1 MAKELGR
8 VETFDSPDIINTDTG
23 TTTKLSVPV
32 SMILYFMLFF
42 TTLLVFLVIGL
53 VVFIKTQNLTIALIC
68 WIGAFLALPFTIYFY
83 YRLRSFFRVY
93 DQDTVCVER
102 PSIGVN

>member
-42 TTLLVFLVIGL
+42 TTLLQLSEKTKKLNPQILV
-53 VVFIKTQNLTIALIC
+53 
-68 WIGAFLALPFTIYFY
+68 
-83 YRLRSFFRVY
+83 
-93 DQDTVCVER
+93 
-102 PSIGVN
+102 